1 MNRMAIIIKRCW
13 QSLRRAHARVLS
25 RMYAQFRS
33 RTAPIQMG
41 EYTVN
46 FETYCPSILKE
57 CNEFGLPIP
66 DIPSRS
72 PNKAEELFLS
82 WRFGWPWP
90 VRIVSRKGRSIVVTA
105 TTPEEMGQTIQQIWN
120 SSRAI
125 YSKPTEPLQTM
136 QNNPKP
142 PKRAKQSVIATT
154 SHRAHVVNSPQLP
167 KMVMMSAS
175 TIPSTKAT
183 EEQQN
188 VSLTEVAGAV
198 IDYSF

>member
-13 QSLRRAHARVLS
+13 QSLRRAHARALS
-25 RMYAQFRS
+25 RMYAQFRR
-33 RTAPIQMG
+33 RTSPIQMG
-41 EYTVN
+41 EYIVY

-66 DIPSRS
+66 EIPSRS
-72 PNKAEELFLS
+72 PSKAEELFLS

-90 VRIVSRKGRSIVVTA
+90 VRIVSRKGRSIIVTA

-120 SSRAI
+120 SSRTT

-136 QNNPKP
+136 QNDPMP
-142 PKRAKQSVIATT
+142 PKRARQSVIATP
-154 SHRAHVVNSPQLP
+154 HRTHIVNSPQLP
-167 KMVMMSAS
+167 KMVVMSAS

-183 EEQQN
+183 EEQQK
-188 VSLTEVAGAV
+188 VSLTEVAGAI
-198 IDYSF
+198 IDNSF

>member
-25 RMYAQFRS
+25 RMYAQFRR
-33 RTAPIQMG
+33 RTSPIQMG
-41 EYTVN
+41 EYTVY

-66 DIPSRS
+66 EIPSRS
-72 PNKAEELFLS
+72 PSKAEELFLS

-105 TTPEEMGQTIQQIWN
+105 TTPEEMGQAIQQIWN
-120 SSRAI
+120 SSCAI
-125 YSKPTEPLQTM
+125 FSKPTEHIRTM
-136 QNNPKP
+136 QNDPKS
-142 PKRAKQSVIATT
+142 PKRARQSVIATP
-154 SHRAHVVNSPQLP
+154 HRTHIVNSPQLP